1 MKKQAL
7 LSSMLPML
15 LTATAGVEASETKER
30 VVQLE
35 NVVVTSS
42 RTDMDPE
49 KSPQVVTVITREQ
62 IEQQLSISSDSSTVL
77 SNLLPSYT
85 PSRQK
90 MTSSGETFR
99 GRTPLLMVDGVP
111 QSNPLRPTGREG
123 HSIDFAMVERIE
135 VIHGASAVHGLGAT
149 GGIINIIT
157 RRPEQGS
164 FNQHASVQTTLPTSE
179 LSSETASY
187 KASYRLSGQSKDV
200 DYLVGLSVE
209 DQGLFIDGAGDPVGV
224 DNTQGDQMDTQSYD
238 LLAKL
243 GYWIDDDKR
252 MRLSLN
258 RYQIEGQNNYL
269 SVTGD
274 RDKGVSTKSV
284 RGTPVGD
291 APLNRVMTAS
301 LSYDDFDF
309 HGMTLKAQLYS
320 QDFEGLFGA
329 TLSGSF
335 QDESIAPVG
344 TLYDQSRVLS
354 NKLGSKFS
362 LSKDGLM
369 DDRLRVTGGF
379 DVLIDKS
386 EQDLY
391 LTGRS
396 YVPEVEYV
404 NYAPFMQ
411 FEFQASDALVL
422 HTGLRREI
430 AELKVKDFTTVAG
443 KGGVNVK
450 GGAPEFEET
459 LFNAGAVYQLTDAVS
474 LFANY
479 SEGYGMPDV
488 GRVLRG
494 INIPDQDVDNFL
506 NLAPIV
512 TDNIEVGTRYQAGK
526 LDFELSYYRS
536 DSDFGSRLVRVGD
549 EFLMSRQETRTEGVE
564 ASLGYQLNNRNQFK
578 LAYAHT
584 RGRYDSDDNG
594 SLDAK
599 LDGINIAPNRLT
611 ASWASQWNAD
621 LQTFLQANYAFD
633 RDFDNPD
640 KDFDGYLLVDAALGY
655 SLPLGKMNLAVANLF
670 DKDYVTYYSQSALV
684 HDDRYFKGR
693 GRTLTLSYSVDF

>member
-1 MKKQAL
+1 MKKQVL
-7 LSSMLPML
+7 LSSMLPIL
-15 LTATAGVEASETKER
+15 LAAAAGVEASEAKER
-30 VVQLE
+30 VAELE

-62 IEQQLSISSDSSTVL
+62 IEQQLAIASDSSTVL

-187 KASYRLSGQSKDV
+187 KASYRLSGQEQNV
-200 DYLVGLSVE
+200 DYLLGLSVE
-209 DQGLFIDGAGDPVGV
+209 DQGLFIDGAGDSVGV

-252 MRLSLN
+252 LRLSLN

-274 RDKGVSTKSV
+274 RDKGISTQSE
-284 RGTPVGD
+284 RGSPVGH
-291 APLNRVMTAS
+291 APRNRVLTSS
-301 LSYDDFDF
+301 LSYDDYDF

-320 QDFEGLFGA
+320 QEFEGLFGA
-329 TLSGSF
+329 STSGSF
-335 QDESIAPVG
+335 QDPGIAPEG

-354 NKLGSKFS
+354 KKLGSKFS
-362 LSKDGLM
+362 LSKDDLM
-369 DDRLRVTGGF
+369 DGRLKVTGGF
-379 DVLIDKS
+379 DVLVDKS

-396 YVPEVEYV
+396 YVPEVEY
-404 NYAPFMQ
+404 
-411 FEFQASDALVL
+411 
-422 HTGLRREI
+422 
-430 AELKVKDFTTVAG
+430 
-443 KGGVNVK
+443 
-450 GGAPEFEET
+450 
-459 LFNAGAVYQLTDAVS
+459 
-474 LFANY
+474 
-479 SEGYGMPDV
+479 
-488 GRVLRG
+488 
-494 INIPDQDVDNFL
+494 
-506 NLAPIV
+506 
-512 TDNIEVGTRYQAGK
+512 
-526 LDFELSYYRS
+526 
-536 DSDFGSRLVRVGD
+536 
-549 EFLMSRQETRTEGVE
+549 
-564 ASLGYQLNNRNQFK
+564 
-578 LAYAHT
+578 
-584 RGRYDSDDNG
+584 
-594 SLDAK
+594 
-599 LDGINIAPNRLT
+599 
-611 ASWASQWNAD
+611 
-621 LQTFLQANYAFD
+621 
-633 RDFDNPD
+633 
-640 KDFDGYLLVDAALGY
+640 
-655 SLPLGKMNLAVANLF
+655 
-670 DKDYVTYYSQSALV
+670 
-684 HDDRYFKGR
+684 
-693 GRTLTLSYSVDF
+693 